1 MNTPLLL
8 LAVLLLLTGA
18 LLYVEAL
25 RRRERSGLPR
35 GEIVSADTGAWR
47 RPDRP
52 LVSARYRLI
61 GRPDYLVRTDEGDWV
76 PVEVKTAALR
86 GAAPYPD
93 HVLQLGAYCLLIE
106 DTQGRRPAYGLLHY
120 ADTTVRL
127 PYTEALRG
135 EVLRALDGIRRS
147 RHAAD
152 VPRSH
157 NDPIRCRHCGYRHAC
172 GPQALA

>member
-1 MNTPLLL
+1 MSAFLWL
-8 LAVLLLLTGA
+8 LALLLLLTGG
-18 LLYVEAL
+18 LLFIEAL
-25 RRRERSGLPR
+25 RRRERTGLPR
-35 GEIVSADTGAWR
+35 GEIVAADTGAWR

-52 LVSARYRLI
+52 LVSSRYRLI
-61 GRPDYLVRTDEGDWV
+61 GKPDYLVRTDEGELV
-76 PVEVKTAALR
+76 PVEVKAVSLR
-86 GAAPYPD
+86 GATPYPD
-93 HVLQLGAYCLLIE
+93 HVLQLAAYCLLLE

-127 PYTEALRG
+127 PYTEALRRD
-135 EVLRALDGIRRS
+135 VLTALDGIRRD